1 MTVIEDTVGLPGIT
15 NLTVDSVAA
24 SLNQRYLIGSSDDFG
39 ELPKMSVVEAI
50 VKHYKSLGID
60 WSHLSSTK
68 QQVKV
73 RNASKRKN
81 GGDKKMFKR
90 IKPLYPRDSPVRRKP
105 LAAVN
110 KQAAKVCID
119 MTVESPEFPPT
130 ST

>member
-81 GGDKKMFKR
+81 CGDYKTFKKR

-105 LAAVN
+105 LAAVTPR
-110 KQAAKVCID
+110 D
-119 MTVESPEFPPT
+119 TT
-130 ST
+130 